1 MAARSHFLVFV
12 ATAFCF
18 LAGADNA
25 GVSAAAIVL
34 SSRLIHRFSDEAK
47 LLRVSRNG
55 SGNGGEMFSSSSSSS
70 ASSSWPRRRS
80 AEYYQMLFAS
90 DVQRQ
95 KMKLG
100 SQFQFL
106 FPSEGSQT
114 MSFGNDFG
122 WSVSP

>member
-47 LLRVSRNG
+47 LLRVSSNG

-80 AEYYQMLFAS
+80 VEYYQRLFAS

-100 SQFQFL
+100 SQLQFL